1 MRKLPLAI
9 LFPALALSGC
19 QLMQPQ
25 GEDPVLVKLNELE
38 RRLASIERVVQNQSL
53 AGMTQQVA
61 SIERRSA
68 RSVRHSLANSVA
80 ARVRFCG

>member
-1 MRKLPLAI
+1 MRKLPLALLI
-9 LFPALALSGC
+9 PVLALSGC

-61 SIERRSA
+61 SIERRSDLTDLF
-68 RSVRHSLANSVA
+68 VPWLH
-80 ARVRFCG
+80 